1 MALLEPKQ
9 ALAWYASTVPG
20 QPTESSD
27 SVSRDGI
34 SLGLKGRVVLV
45 TGGVRGVGAGI
56 SDVFASHGAT
66 VVTCARRPVEG
77 VPHEF
82 HPCDVRDP
90 DAVAGLIDHV
100 HERHGRLDVLVNNA
114 GGSPHVPTA
123 EASPRFHQK
132 VIELNLLGVLYASQ
146 AANAVMQHQPGGGSI
161 VSVSSVSGRRP
172 SPGTAA
178 YGAAKAGV
186 DSLTA
191 TLAVEWAPKVRV
203 NAVVAGMVATEQAEL
218 FYGDADSQAAVAA
231 TIPLGRLAQPS
242 EIGWAVAFLASDAAS
257 YISGATLAVHGGGE
271 PPPFLAASAANK

>member
-1 MALLEPKQ
+1 MDL
-9 ALAWYASTVPG
+9 
-20 QPTESSD
+20 D
-27 SVSRDGI
+27 
-34 SLGLKGRVVLV
+34 LGGRVVLV

-56 SDVFASHGAT
+56 SAVFAGQGAR
-66 VVTCARRPVEG
+66 VVTCARRPVDG
-77 VPHEF
+77 LPYEF

-90 DAVAGLIDHV
+90 EAIGGMVDAIV
-100 HERHGRLDVLVNNA
+100 ERHGRLDVVVNNA
-114 GGSPHVPTA
+114 GGSPYALAA

-132 VIELNLLGVLYASQ
+132 VIELNLLGMLYVSL
-146 AANAVMQHQPGGGSI
+146 AANAVMQRQERGGAI

-218 FYGDADSQAAVAA
+218 FYGDSESQAVVAG
-231 TIPLGRLAQPS
+231 TIPLGRLARPD
-242 EIGWAVAFLASDAAS
+242 EIGWAAAFLASEAAS
-257 YISGATLAVHGGGE
+257 YISGATLPVHGGGE
-271 PPPFLAASAANK
+271 PPPYLSASTANTKET